1 MSVLTSADT
10 RPRLNW
16 HPLVYEGEKNALIIY
31 AMNSD
36 AHTIPLGGKKNKKS
50 PMGQGRNKKDS
61 TSQMRLQYVVFGVW
75 LPIHN
80 INRKIECDKA

>member
-36 AHTIPLGGKKNKKS
+36 AHTIPLGGKIK
-50 PMGQGRNKKDS
+50 
-61 TSQMRLQYVVFGVW
+61 
-75 LPIHN
+75 
-80 INRKIECDKA
+80 